1 MWVKNSPLPTS
12 CSLRHPWICD
22 EHLARLLH
30 MSSRLSLHA
39 WATLRPAD
47 TPQTQFYSCDQW
59 PNSYRIPHARVGQ
72 HTTHILTGLMVLLN
86 ELVISR
92 FYCHDYA
99 IKDIRKWTVFSLI
112 DIDTLETLVS
122 LILDKKTYRTEGVK
136 YVWAIKWDWLSQRG
150 QLSERAWK
158 VP

>member
-1 MWVKNSPLPTS
+1 
-12 CSLRHPWICD
+12 
-22 EHLARLLH
+22 
-30 MSSRLSLHA
+30 
-39 WATLRPAD
+39 
-47 TPQTQFYSCDQW
+47 
-59 PNSYRIPHARVGQ
+59 
-72 HTTHILTGLMVLLN
+72 MVLLN

-136 YVWAIKWDWLSQRG
+136 YVWAIK
-150 QLSERAWK
+150 
-158 VP
+158 